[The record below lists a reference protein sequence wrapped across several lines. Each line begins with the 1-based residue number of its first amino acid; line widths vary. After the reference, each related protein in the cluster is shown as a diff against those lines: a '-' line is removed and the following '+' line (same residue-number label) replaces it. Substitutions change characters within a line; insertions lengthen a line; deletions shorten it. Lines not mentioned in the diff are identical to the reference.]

1 MEDIY
6 NFLTV
11 DHVYGLLG
19 FLNFILDWKNK
30 VAKTPQ
36 NSKNIYK
43 KYTIYK
49 EITPMSLC

>member
-43 KYTIYK
+43 IYY
-49 EITPMSLC
+49 L